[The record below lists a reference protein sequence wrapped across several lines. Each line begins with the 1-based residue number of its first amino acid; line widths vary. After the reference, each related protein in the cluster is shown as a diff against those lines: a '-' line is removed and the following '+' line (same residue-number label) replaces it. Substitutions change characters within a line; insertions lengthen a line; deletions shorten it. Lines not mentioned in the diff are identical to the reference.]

1 LFFENNRV
9 RRTRFLHSSG
19 DCIKYPGETT
29 NMEKGRPGSALLQ
42 LRSLFAAGTAT
53 GLTDSELLER
63 YMTKRAESAEAATAA
78 EMAFAALVDRHGAMV
93 WGVCHRVI
101 GDSHEAED
109 AFQATFLVLVRKA
122 GSVRAEGSLGRWLY
136 GVAHRVARRTRA
148 QAKRRG
154 YRIGQAS
161 ARSSDDPVAEVEL
174 EDVRNAV
181 GEELDQLPMK
191 YRCPVELCHL
201 QGMTYDQAA
210 QQLNWP
216 VATVKSRLTRG
227 RLKLKDGLTR
237 RGLAP
242 ASVGIAMAFSGKAR
256 AAVPQAIVQSTAHA
270 ATSCAAGVF
279 QATVTE
285 LTEGVL
291 KMMMWEKLRLVAACA
306 VVAIGLA
313 AEALSQ
319 QATKNRLQALPPSK
333 TGAQPADN
341 SKEQAAADPRWI
353 KILPNGATIEVVG
366 VSSHPSGP
374 DTWWRPDGTMMQQPP
389 CDRSGTRISS
399 DGNVVF
405 RAVVARVTN
414 VPAGAE
420 EDWWIN
426 EAHGGSSGPAM
437 QAGKPVPGLSEVIT
451 EFPSGLSTCT
461 VLFKVAAGPWHTV
474 QTWGKNQGALAS
486 RDGAS
491 FIFGEAIATKVGT
504 TLAVTHNIQ
513 DTSVQLVAID
523 RDDKE
528 HPAKIRSGSGV
539 KDFQQI
545 VGEFDLSPDQIKE
558 FRVQTRPF
566 ERVEI
571 PGIAL
576 KRESS
581 AKK

>member
-1 LFFENNRV
+1 
-9 RRTRFLHSSG
+9 
-19 DCIKYPGETT
+19 
-29 NMEKGRPGSALLQ
+29 MEKGRPGSSLLQ

-63 YMTKRAESAEAATAA
+63 YTTKRAESAEAATAA

-93 WGVCHRVI
+93 WGVCHRVL

-122 GSVRAEGSLGRWLY
+122 GSVRVDGSLGRWLY

-148 QAKRRG
+148 QAKPRG

-181 GEELDQLPMK
+181 GEELDRLP
-191 YRCPVELCHL
+191 
-201 QGMTYDQAA
+201 
-210 QQLNWP
+210 
-216 VATVKSRLTRG
+216 
-227 RLKLKDGLTR
+227 
-237 RGLAP
+237 
-242 ASVGIAMAFSGKAR
+242 
-256 AAVPQAIVQSTAHA
+256 
-270 ATSCAAGVF
+270 
-279 QATVTE
+279 
-285 LTEGVL
+285 
-291 KMMMWEKLRLVAACA
+291 
-306 VVAIGLA
+306 
-313 AEALSQ
+313 
-319 QATKNRLQALPPSK
+319 TK
-333 TGAQPADN
+333 
-341 SKEQAAADPRWI
+341 
-353 KILPNGATIEVVG
+353 
-366 VSSHPSGP
+366 
-374 DTWWRPDGTMMQQPP
+374 
-389 CDRSGTRISS
+389 
-399 DGNVVF
+399 
-405 RAVVARVTN
+405 
-414 VPAGAE
+414 
-420 EDWWIN
+420 WWIN
-426 EAHGGSSGPAM
+426 EANGGSSGPAM

-539 KDFQQI
+539 KDFKQI